1 MPGRWLPLPAMPAF
15 SDFARDFETPR
26 SLRSGELSA
35 IFDSDQSFVGQ
46 VGVITV
52 AFDVGM
58 GNIISYR

>member
-1 MPGRWLPLPAMPAF
+1 MPAF